1 VLLRKATQAG
11 RHKKLPI
18 VIDGAQVRLDTQL
31 TVSCVVAVFSV
42 FGLVTVSIAI
52 DSVLLAFGN
61 AVIHLLILF
70 VLFG

>member
-1 VLLRKATQAG
+1 MELKFE
-11 RHKKLPI
+11 
-18 VIDGAQVRLDTQL
+18 LDTQL

-42 FGLVTVSIAI
+42 FGLVTVLIAI